1 MFDFICGEVIS
12 SQDNSVVLKCNDI
25 GYILGVS
32 ISTMRK
38 CIVGSHIQLFTY
50 LAVREDAIN
59 LYGFSN
65 IDERNMFLR
74 LLTVSGIGAKTA
86 MGILSSISINELA
99 ISILRQDVK
108 SLSLVKG
115 IGKKTAERII
125 LELKEKISP
134 LDLALNQQANIGGN
148 QEITSEAE
156 QALTILLS
164 LGLNKT
170 EALRR
175 IRKAT
180 DNGITTT
187 EDILNASLKG

>member
-1 MFDFICGEVIS
+1 MFDFICGEVVS
-12 SQDNSVVLKCNDI
+12 SQDNYVVLKCNDI
-25 GYILGVS
+25 GYMLGVS

-50 LAVREDAIN
+50 LAVREDAIS

-134 LDLALNQQANIGGN
+134 LDLALNQQANVGGS

-180 DNGITTT
+180 DNGIATT